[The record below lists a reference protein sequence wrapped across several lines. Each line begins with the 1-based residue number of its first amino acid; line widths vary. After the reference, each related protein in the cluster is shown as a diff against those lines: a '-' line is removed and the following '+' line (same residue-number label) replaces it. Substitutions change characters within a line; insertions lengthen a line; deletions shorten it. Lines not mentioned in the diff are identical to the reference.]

1 MNKRILLV
9 VILQLFVYISNDDIN
24 LEINRARA
32 HNDQTGDL
40 TPLVVSLSSP
50 DKNEKLKA
58 VDLICIVDISGSM
71 SGTNI
76 ELVRES
82 LEYLAN
88 LMNEQDN
95 LAIVTFESSATTYL
109 PFTKMTSD
117 NKKNVIQKIKTLDAD
132 GGTNIYSGLQQGLS
146 LLTNDYSSGQ
156 RIASMIL
163 LSDGEDNYGFMAEQ
177 FKDYIKNNGKNNYV
191 FTLHSFGY
199 GDYHDALLMS
209 DISKIRDG
217 SYFYIQKLLDVQ
229 DAYVKIYGSLSTVN
243 KVNLE
248 LIINS
253 NYQIQ
258 KVYGIEDMYEASLT
272 NNNSTFNTKIIQV
285 VYGKTYA
292 FVVLVNIPKDIKKG
306 TEVLRATLSPLGI
319 SARYLWDDSLSSF
332 AYEEYIRCICFTYIS
347 DGFEKGGYYGGRTII
362 NDGLTWIKTNYNGT
376 INWEGEF
383 NTILIEF
390 NSYNSNLLYYLDFV
404 S

>member
-1 MNKRILLV
+1 
-9 VILQLFVYISNDDIN
+9 
-24 LEINRARA
+24 
-32 HNDQTGDL
+32 
-40 TPLVVSLSSP
+40 
-50 DKNEKLKA
+50 
-58 VDLICIVDISGSM
+58 M

-117 NKKNVIQKIKTLDAD
+117 NKKNVIQKIKILNAG

-177 FKDYIKNNGKNNYV
+177 FKDYIKINGKNNYV

-258 KVYGIEDMYEASLT
+258 KVYGIEDMYE
-272 NNNSTFNTKIIQV
+272 V
-285 VYGKTYA
+285 H
-292 FVVLVNIPKDIKKG
+292 
-306 TEVLRATLSPLGI
+306 
-319 SARYLWDDSLSSF
+319 
-332 AYEEYIRCICFTYIS
+332 
-347 DGFEKGGYYGGRTII
+347 
-362 NDGLTWIKTNYNGT
+362 
-376 INWEGEF
+376 
-383 NTILIEF
+383 
-390 NSYNSNLLYYLDFV
+390 
-404 S
+404 